1 MASAVGDPLSP
12 RPPGGVEP
20 GARQWIGP
28 AVTVV
33 VAVLYLGAAFAVTG
47 SLWAHLS
54 RATLAVN
61 PQDHVFFQWVLAN
74 GAQVAEHGIY
84 PFTTRA
90 LNMPDGVNLMANTSV
105 LGLGIP
111 VSWITLLWGP
121 PTAFA
126 LLLVIGLAGTA
137 FGWYWVFSRHLVD
150 NKLVAFAAGAL
161 CGFAPGL
168 VSHAQGHVNWTAQFV
183 VPWVVVAVIR
193 LSWPGHAASP
203 AVLRRRNA
211 AASRRLPVIRRGIWL
226 GLLVTYQAFVN
237 EEVLLYTALGSF
249 VFVVCYTLIRPRA
262 VKERIPRFLGG
273 LAVAVVVV
281 VALLSYPLWVQFYGP
296 QSYHGVPTAVKDV
309 STDLAA
315 YPAFPRLSI
324 AGSTATA
331 ERLAQGPV
339 EENAFLGWPLLIV
352 CLISVVLTWR
362 RKVTWALLVT
372 GLVFAALSL
381 GPHIMINQDDTGV
394 DGPWRWLESVPIFNS
409 VVPTRLSLVV
419 VPVAA
424 ALLALGADRGIQLA
438 RGRRLPVAVAIRA
451 LTAALVLGALIPLV
465 PRQLPTAE
473 VPATPPFVTA
483 GSWRDYA
490 RPGQSLVF
498 VPVTDNIH
506 LDGMR
511 WAAQAEI
518 GFAIAGG
525 YFLGPDGD
533 ADHRAIF
540 NAPVRFTGALFD
552 QTSRSGDLP
561 PVNDET
567 RAKFDDDLRF
577 WRASALVLPQ
587 TEVNAGQL
595 RLLVVNLTGE
605 LPDDIGGAW
614 VWRVG

>member
-1 MASAVGDPLSP
+1 VASAVGDPPSP
-12 RPPGGVEP
+12 RPPSGVEP
-20 GARQWIGP
+20 GARQWI
-28 AVTVV
+28 TVA

-47 SLWAHLS
+47 PLWVHLGT
-54 RATLAVN
+54 ATPAVN

-90 LNMPDGVNLMANTSV
+90 LNVPDGVNLMANTSI
-105 LGLGIP
+105 LGLAIP

-121 PTAFA
+121 QTGFA
-126 LLLVIGLAGTA
+126 VLLVIGLAGTA

-150 NKLVAFAAGAL
+150 NNLVAFAAGAL

-183 VPWVVVAVIR
+183 VPWIVVAVLR
-193 LSWPGHAASP
+193 LTRPGHA
-203 AVLRRRNA
+203 
-211 AASRRLPVIRRGIWL
+211 IRRGIWL
-226 GLLVTYQAFVN
+226 GLLATYQAFVN
-237 EEVLLYTALGSF
+237 EEVLLYTALGLF

-262 VKERIPRFLGG
+262 VKDRIPKFLGG
-273 LAVAVVVV
+273 LAVAIVVT

-296 QSYHGVPTAVKDV
+296 QSYQGVPTAVKDV

-339 EENAFLGWPLLIV
+339 EENSFLGWPLLIV
-352 CLISVVLTWR
+352 CLLSVVLTWR
-362 RKVTWALLVT
+362 RKVTWALLIT
-372 GLVFAALSL
+372 GFVFVALSL
-381 GPHIMINQDDTGV
+381 GPHITINQNDTGV
-394 DGPWRWLESVPIFNS
+394 DGPWRWLESLPVFDS

-419 VPVAA
+419 VPIAA
-424 ALLALGADRGIQLA
+424 ALLALGADRAVLLA
-438 RGRRLPVAVAIRA
+438 RGRRPPVAIAIRA
-451 LTAALVLGALIPLV
+451 VTAALVLGALIPLV
-465 PRQLPTAE
+465 PRQLPTAQ

-483 GSWRDYA
+483 GIWRDYA

-511 WAAQAEI
+511 WGAQAQI
-518 GFAIAGG
+518 GFAIPGG

-533 ADHRAIF
+533 ADNRAIF
-540 NAPVRFTGALFD
+540 NAPVRFTTALFD

-587 TEVNAGQL
+587 SEANAGQL
-595 RLLVVNLTGE
+595 RLLVVDLTGE